1 MDPQP
6 PSGTP
11 DGETPPPAN
20 GAPPYS
26 LPAPLRPRGGLPV
39 APTAPRIPRAL
50 RAFNGTAPPPL
61 GPPGA
66 TPSPTRPRGREARTI
81 RDLLLDNEPVEETG
95 LRAGLRSAW
104 DRLRRSR
111 GREDEED

>member
-11 DGETPPPAN
+11 DGEPSPTAN

-50 RAFNGTAPPPL
+50 RAFNGTAPPPPEL
-61 GPPGA
+61 PQATAPP
-66 TPSPTRPRGREARTI
+66 PRPRGREARTI
-81 RDLLLDNEPVEETG
+81 RDLLLDNQPVEETG